1 MIRKIKIDKKGVSE
15 MIGYV
20 LLIAGV
26 LAMSTIVYMWLR
38 SYVPRETPECPDG
51 VSLFV
56 QSSSCV
62 NKILTL
68 DIKNNGRFSIYG
80 YYIRATTT
88 EEQAKQ
94 GIATKDISGGITTGG
109 SAQGGLV
116 LFPGLN
122 KLDIGSNIVTEYSLD
137 AKIFSIEIIPV
148 LFETT
153 GGKNRQTICGNAKIK
168 EMIDCKT
175 SNTPLSAADVL
186 TFNFGEPG
194 GLPSAA

>member
-26 LAMSTIVYMWLR
+26 VAMSAIVYVWLR

-62 NKILTL
+62 NNILTL
-68 DIKNNGRFSIYG
+68 EIKNNGRFSVYG

-88 EEQAKQ
+88 KDQAEQ
-94 GIATKDISGGITTGG
+94 GIATKDLSGMITTGG
-109 SAQGGLV
+109 TAQGGIV

-122 KLDIGSNIVTEYSLD
+122 KLDVGANMLTEYSLD
-137 AKIFSIEIIPV
+137 TKIFSIEIIPV

-153 GGKNRQTICGNAKIK
+153 GGKNRQTVCGNAKIK

-175 SNTPLSAADVL
+175 STNIPAEVDVV
-186 TFNFGEPG
+186 TFNLGEIG
-194 GLPSAA
+194 ELPSFA